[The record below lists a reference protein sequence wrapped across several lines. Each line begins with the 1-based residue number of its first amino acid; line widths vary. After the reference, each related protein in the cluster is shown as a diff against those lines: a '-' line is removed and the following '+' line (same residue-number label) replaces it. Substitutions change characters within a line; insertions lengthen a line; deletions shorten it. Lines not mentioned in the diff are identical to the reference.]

1 MNKFDKLEKL
11 AGNKYVMS
19 KPAIVQNKP
28 LGLGNRPPPKPI
40 ALSAGLQ
47 SMLNKTSA
55 LGGMLAKPSQSA
67 HV

>member
-1 MNKFDKLEKL
+1 MNKFDKLDKL

-19 KPAIVQNKP
+19 KPAIVQNTLNKP
-28 LGLGNRPPPKPI
+28 VGLGNRPPPKPI

-55 LGGMLAKPSQSA
+55 L
-67 HV
+67 